1 MAEYKLSQNT
11 DEFQELLEI
20 FWETYRFNSREFF
33 TYTCIHT
40 LRLQER
46 GFLNETV
53 FHPGLKFSTSHII
66 CVLSVLLF
74 SFWIDWLRTKE
85 PQFRRP
91 FLKSCKCGDI
101 HTYIHTYIH
110 THIHTYMNWVFY
122 EIRST
127 QNTIIYIH
135 AYLQPK
141 ISNEHGFGHRQPRL
155 VTYATNY
162 RTLAYP
168 FWNFCDDLTS
178 CCFKCLRVA
187 IKSWQNDV
195 KMTSN
200 AGYWTVDRENLGTRL
215 SCFGS

>member
-110 THIHTYMNWVFY
+110 ELSVLRNTFYPEHNYLHTCLFAAKNLKW
-122 EIRST
+122 RWLRAQAT
-127 QNTIIYIH
+127 Q
-135 AYLQPK
+135 A
-141 ISNEHGFGHRQPRL
+141 GHVR
-155 VTYATNY
+155 
-162 RTLAYP
+162 
-168 FWNFCDDLTS
+168 DL
-178 CCFKCLRVA
+178 
-187 IKSWQNDV
+187 N
-195 KMTSN
+195 
-200 AGYWTVDRENLGTRL
+200 
-215 SCFGS
+215 

>member
-101 HTYIHTYIH
+101 HTYIHTY
-110 THIHTYMNWVFY
+110 MNWVFY

-141 ISNEHGFGHRQPRL
+141 ISNEDGFGHRQPRL
-155 VTYATNY
+155 VTYATWISLLRSLVASHQLGSTNSML
-162 RTLAYP
+162 R
-168 FWNFCDDLTS
+168 
-178 CCFKCLRVA
+178 CCFHC
-187 IKSWQNDV
+187 S
-195 KMTSN
+195 
-200 AGYWTVDRENLGTRL
+200 Y
-215 SCFGS
+215 